1 MKKTKIQYSYDKAF
15 QSCQEYFGTSVYTSL
30 PPKDVSYP
38 FVVLNDAQSTDNPTK
53 QIIKENTTVTVD
65 FWCLPHQKKEVTDKV
80 FEIKNKLR
88 ASGETTII
96 NDYSTSQVLIHIQAR
111 LQFKL

>member
-1 MKKTKIQYSYDKAF
+1 MKKTKIQYTYDKSF
-15 QSCQEYFGTSVYTSL
+15 QACKDYFGKSVYTSL
-30 PPKDVSYP
+30 PPKEVPYP
-38 FVVLNDAQSTDNPTK
+38 FVVLDGVESTDNPTK
-53 QIIKENTTVTVD
+53 QIIKESTTVTAD

-80 FEIKNKLR
+80 FEIKNSLR

-96 NDYSTSQVLIHIQAR
+96 NDYSTGQVLIHIQAR